1 MYSVLIVAH
10 SWLRWIVLLVG
21 LVAVFR
27 ALAGRSSH
35 RAWGP
40 GDSGP
45 GRLYTIAF
53 DVQVLAGILLYVWA
67 SPITMIAREHMAEA
81 MGNHVTRFWLV
92 EHPLGMIVA
101 LALAHIGRSRVRKA
115 QSDRSRFSRAAL
127 FYGLS
132 VLIAILAT
140 PWPGMSYGRAWLRLP

>member
-10 SWLRWIVLLVG
+10 SWVRWIVLMAG

-27 ALAGRSSH
+27 ALAGRSTH

-40 GDSGP
+40 GDNGP

-53 DVQVLAGILLYVWA
+53 DVQILLGILLYVWA
-67 SPITMIAREHMAEA
+67 SPITMTARGHMAGA

-92 EHPLGMIVA
+92 EHPFGMIVA

-115 QSDRSRFSRAAL
+115 QTDRSRFNQAAL

-132 VLIAILAT
+132 VLAAILAT
-140 PWPGMSYGRAWLRLP
+140 PWPGLVYGRALLRLP